1 MDSQGS
7 LSSAPRQQ
15 PSDATGSAAAKPLGT
30 EQVLDLVGELES
42 RLDALKQWHH
52 ENQRHVDQLTA
63 QGREVQG
70 QRGELNRKVDYLS
83 HRRDR
88 LRQMRAAIGQ
98 RRTELEN
105 REKTF
110 AAREARLTNKQTK
123 LNNLQDEIGQRQSQL
138 GSQIAQFKEDEREF
152 DGQRET
158 YSGHITELERQHA
171 ELTQREKALCRREEA
186 LEHGSQE
193 LKTLSF
199 ELESKRTDIEQQQRG
214 AQAQRE
220 ILADQAAQ
228 LNKLHCQV
236 ESERAELDDRQV
248 RHDEQTG
255 QLEQLRDDLTR
266 QQAQQVEQG
275 QVELAGLEE
284 RGADMKQREHKL
296 AENRA
301 DMAKASRKVDDEKD
315 KLKEHAKQLRTQSKK
330 IDSRIVQLRQADA
343 ATISRQ
349 KRVHR
354 YRELLRVRSHD
365 LGVEKR
371 SIQSLEQQCQAML
384 QQRRLLIDVK
394 HFLETSESHM
404 IRRWAV
410 HKTATLVITAV
421 LALCALTAVSYQ
433 AGQRL
438 AQPVWR
444 ATAVVELPDIV
455 GIANSVSLSA
465 AQWLAQCKQL
475 TLSDAVMAETTNH
488 LKQRGIQE
496 YENAATLHASLVDS
510 ITMSPGSGKQIEI
523 QLWGS
528 DKQRVV
534 YVLES
539 VTRAILSHQVAK
551 ARALNRQSAARI
563 VKTATR
569 DAQPLEDKRIAL
581 AMQIFVGAVVLAIV
595 AGAVVWFM
603 LRRASSVFDDL
614 ESDDLT
620 YLETESAWPGSQV
633 LNGPGDD

>member
-1 MDSQGS
+1 MDSQDS
-7 LSSAPRQQ
+7 SSSAPRQH
-15 PSDATGSAAAKPLGT
+15 PSDTTGSAAAKPLGT

-42 RLDALKQWHH
+42 RLGALKQWQR

-63 QGREVQG
+63 QDREVQG
-70 QRGELNRKVDYLS
+70 QRGELKRKVDYLS

-152 DGQRET
+152 DGQRKT
-158 YSGHITELERQHA
+158 YSGHIAELERQHA
-171 ELTQREKALCRREEA
+171 ELTQREEALCRREEA
-186 LEHGSQE
+186 LDHGSQE

-199 ELESKRTDIEQQQRG
+199 ELESKRTDIKQQQRG

-220 ILADQAAQ
+220 MLADQAAQ

-248 RHDEQTG
+248 R
-255 QLEQLRDDLTR
+255 LEQLRDDLTR

-275 QVELAGLEE
+275 QAELAGLEE
-284 RGADMKQREHKL
+284 MGADMKQRERKL
-296 AENRA
+296 AENRT

-315 KLKEHAKQLRTQSKK
+315 KLKEQAKQLRTQLKK
-330 IDSRIVQLRQADA
+330 IDSRIAQLKQADA

-365 LGVEKR
+365 LDVEKR
-371 SIQSLEQQCQAML
+371 NIQSLEQQYQALL

-410 HKTATLVITAV
+410 HKMATLVITAV
-421 LALCALTAVSYQ
+421 LALCALAAVSYQ

-444 ATAVVELPDIV
+444 ATAVVELPNIV
-455 GIANSVSLSA
+455 GIANSASLSA

-475 TLSDAVMAETTNH
+475 TLSDAVMAETTNQ

-510 ITMSPGSGKQIEI
+510 ITMSPGIGKQIEI

-528 DKQRVV
+528 DKQMVV

-569 DAQPLEDKRIAL
+569 DAQPLEDKRISL
-581 AMQIFVGAVVLAIV
+581 AIQIFVGAVVLAIM
-595 AGAVVWFM
+595 AAAVVWFM
-603 LRRASSVFDDL
+603 LRRVSSVFDDL

-620 YLETESAWPGSQV
+620 HLETESSWPGSQV
-633 LNGPGDD
+633 LNGPGDN

>member
-1 MDSQGS
+1 MNSQGS
-7 LSSAPRQQ
+7 SSSAPRQH
-15 PSDATGSAAAKPLGT
+15 PSDTTGSAAANPLGT

-42 RLDALKQWHH
+42 RLGALKQWQR

-63 QGREVQG
+63 QDREVQG
-70 QRGELNRKVDYLS
+70 QRGELKRKVDYLS

-123 LNNLQDEIGQRQSQL
+123 LNNLQDQIGQRQSQL

-152 DGQRET
+152 DWQRET
-158 YSGHITELERQHA
+158 YSGHIAELERQHA
-171 ELTQREKALCRREEA
+171 ELTQREEALCRREEA
-186 LEHGSQE
+186 LGHGSQE

-199 ELESKRTDIEQQQRG
+199 ELENKRTDIEQQQRG
-214 AQAQRE
+214 AHAQRE
-220 ILADQAAQ
+220 MLADQAAQ

-236 ESERAELDDRQV
+236 ESGRAELDDRKV
-248 RHDEQTG
+248 R
-255 QLEQLRDDLTR
+255 LEQLRDDLTR

-275 QVELAGLEE
+275 QAELTGLEE
-284 RGADMKQREHKL
+284 MGADMKQREHKL

-301 DMAKASRKVDDEKD
+301 DMARASRKVDDEKD
-315 KLKEHAKQLRTQSKK
+315 KLKEQAKQLRTQSKK
-330 IDSRIVQLRQADA
+330 IDSRIVQLKQADA

-354 YRELLRVRSHD
+354 YRELLRIRSHD
-365 LGVEKR
+365 LDVEKR
-371 SIQSLEQQCQAML
+371 NIQSLEQQYQGLL
-384 QQRRLLIDVK
+384 QQRRMLIDVK

-410 HKTATLVITAV
+410 HKMATLVITAV
-421 LALCALTAVSYQ
+421 LALCALAAVSYQ

-444 ATAVVELPDIV
+444 ATAVVELPDIA
-455 GIANSVSLSA
+455 GIANSASLSA

-475 TLSDAVMAETTNH
+475 TLSDAVMAETTNQ

-510 ITMSPGSGKQIEI
+510 ITMSPGISKQIEI

-528 DKQRVV
+528 DKQMVV

-620 YLETESAWPGSQV
+620 HLETESSWPGSQV
-633 LNGPGDD
+633 LNGPGDN

>member
-1 MDSQGS
+1 MDSQDS
-7 LSSAPRQQ
+7 SSSAPRQH
-15 PSDATGSAAAKPLGT
+15 PSDTTGSAAAKPLGT

-42 RLDALKQWHH
+42 RFGALKQWQR

-63 QGREVQG
+63 QDREVQG
-70 QRGELNRKVDYLS
+70 QRGELKRKVDYLS

-123 LNNLQDEIGQRQSQL
+123 LNNQQDEIGQRQSQL

-152 DGQRET
+152 DGQRKT
-158 YSGHITELERQHA
+158 YSGHIAELERQHA
-171 ELTQREKALCRREEA
+171 ELTQREEALCRREEA
-186 LEHGSQE
+186 LDHGSQE

-199 ELESKRTDIEQQQRG
+199 ELESKRTDIKQQQRG

-220 ILADQAAQ
+220 MLADQAAQ

-248 RHDEQTG
+248 R
-255 QLEQLRDDLTR
+255 LEQLRDDLTR

-275 QVELAGLEE
+275 QAELAGLEE
-284 RGADMKQREHKL
+284 MGADMKQRERKL

-301 DMAKASRKVDDEKD
+301 DMARVSRKVDDEKD
-315 KLKEHAKQLRTQSKK
+315 KLKEQAKQLRTQSKK
-330 IDSRIVQLRQADA
+330 IESRIVQLKQADA

-365 LGVEKR
+365 LDVEKR
-371 SIQSLEQQCQAML
+371 NIQSLEQQYQALL
-384 QQRRLLIDVK
+384 QQRRMLIDVK

-410 HKTATLVITAV
+410 HKMATLVITAV
-421 LALCALTAVSYQ
+421 LALCALAAVSYQ

-444 ATAVVELPDIV
+444 ATAVVELPNIV
-455 GIANSVSLSA
+455 GIANSASLSA

-475 TLSDAVMAETTNH
+475 TLSDAVMAETTNQ

-510 ITMSPGSGKQIEI
+510 ITMSPGIGKQIEI

-528 DKQRVV
+528 DKQMVV

-563 VKTATR
+563 IKTATR

-581 AMQIFVGAVVLAIV
+581 AIQIFVGAVVLAIV
-595 AGAVVWFM
+595 AAAVVWFM
-603 LRRASSVFDDL
+603 LRRVSSVFDDL

-620 YLETESAWPGSQV
+620 HLETESSWPGSQV
-633 LNGPGDD
+633 LNGPGDN